1 MAQCCRCNRTGSC
14 RRCAC
19 VKAGKG
25 CSNCLP
31 SKLGNCSNVSSVQA
45 PPPSVATSTTNWSAS
60 TTVPDAS
67 TTSLRPAV
75 SANRSSSSS
84 SGIQSSASD
93 SPCQCNSSISCSP
106 PLPNFQ
112 PVSNPVFG
120 WGSLDAES
128 FSHALEVAY
137 SEVVHWRSNS
147 FKVPMGRVGK
157 EFVNELSRLF
167 SAFASSSSMESVA
180 LRATIVLPILLLQ
193 KPHRRSRAKDH
204 TACLKRRLLQ
214 WKDGNLNELV
224 REGRTIQSHLL
235 KFNTPAA
242 KETFSCSFA
251 NPMFAGKLR
260 QL

>member
-1 MAQCCRCNRTGSC
+1 MLQLSTEQTGKLFKRLFSTRAASK
-14 RRCAC
+14 RRHFD
-19 VKAGKG
+19 KK
-25 CSNCLP
+25 
-31 SKLGNCSNVSSVQA
+31 
-45 PPPSVATSTTNWSAS
+45 WSAS

-67 TTSLRPAV
+67 TASLRSAV

-112 PVSNPVFG
+112 SVSNPVFG

-128 FSHALEVAY
+128 FSHALEEAY
-137 SEVVHWRSNS
+137 SEAVHWRSNS
-147 FKVPMGRVGK
+147 FKVPLGRFGK

-167 SAFASSSSMESVA
+167 SAFASSSSMESVV

-204 TACLKRRLLQ
+204 TACLERGLQ
-214 WKDGNLNELV
+214 CILAY
-224 REGRTIQSHLL
+224 
-235 KFNTPAA
+235 P
-242 KETFSCSFA
+242 
-251 NPMFAGKLR
+251 NPFGSLAQNFVQISEMLG
-260 QL
+260 